1 MDIDTF
7 AMQCFDEALK
17 EQNIVLTADSILKL
31 LTDTV
36 RSSLNSLVSD
46 QGILPPALRDS
57 TVEEK
62 PTSMGFDG
70 TKFIVHDRVHY
81 TLIIFYVFIER
92 GVTPG
97 PIIIRVSDSLDDFCC
112 RRPNPSSAAALKVWA
127 VNSDPHSAIEFGV
140 DKNCEHLS
148 TFTKIVVKN
157 IIHSIKLILD
167 RDYKSIKRDIIWTG
181 LSFLG
186 EDEERTQES
195 TNVPREDNKMNKN
208 KKDVSCNVIIDKDKL
223 VSIIQKYLNSNAA
236 EEDSWST
243 WSRRPTEIQNGL
255 VWSGNGF
262 RNGYYL
268 ILGVTVLKDNRSGD
282 IVGYNIWNTATCEE
296 YINIRIDNEGIKFI
310 ESSEFDAMNYA
321 FMYNLY
327 VEIKASAECKNNGVE
342 CKNDSIRSQIKD
354 VIFSDPAT
362 TVIWKDGTKTTVQT
376 QVTEYAPP
384 ALRSDGTAIRRPIKR
399 MPFDPEAA
407 LAAAIMNKLFGSH
420 SAYAKYVNGYVVKSE
435 NKKKKKTKKV
445 KSEKSKSE
453 KTEKVSMTFSE
464 RLVAI
469 RKQRGLTQRDLAQLA
484 GMTERT
490 IQRYETADRIP
501 KWTYITKLADA
512 LGVPDEALISDD
524 GFARLNTTPVMKK
537 PNTRARKVTLKED
550 K

>member
-17 EQNIVLTADSILKL
+17 GQNIVLTTDSILKL

-36 RSSLNSLVSD
+36 RSSLNSLVS
-46 QGILPPALRDS
+46 LPPTLRDS

-62 PTSMGFDG
+62 PTSMGFNG

-81 TLIIFYVFIER
+81 ILMIFYVFIER
-92 GVTPG
+92 GVTPS
-97 PIIIRVSDSLDDFCC
+97 PIIIRVSDSLDDFCH
-112 RRPNPSSAAALKVWA
+112 RMPNPSSAVALKVWA

-148 TFTKIVVKN
+148 TFTKIVAKN
-157 IIHSIKLILD
+157 IIHSIKSILD

-181 LSFLG
+181 LGFLG
-186 EDEERTQES
+186 EDEEQTQES

-223 VSIIQKYLNSNAA
+223 VSIIQKYLNSNASK
-236 EEDSWST
+236 EDSWS
-243 WSRRPTEIQNGL
+243 RHPTEIQNGL
-255 VWSGNGF
+255 AWSGNGF
-262 RNGYYL
+262 RNGYYR

-310 ESSEFDAMNYA
+310 ESSVFDAMNYA

-327 VEIKASAECKNNGVE
+327 VEIKANVECKNNGME

-362 TVIWKDGTKTTVQT
+362 TVLWKDGTKTTVQT

-399 MPFDPEAA
+399 APFDPEAA

-445 KSEKSKSE
+445 KSEKA
-453 KTEKVSMTFSE
+453 EKVSMTFSE

-469 RKQRGLTQRDLAQLA
+469 RKQQGLTQRDLAQLA

-524 GFARLNTTPVMKK
+524 GFARLNTTPAVKK
-537 PNTRARKVTLKED
+537 PNTRARKVTIKT